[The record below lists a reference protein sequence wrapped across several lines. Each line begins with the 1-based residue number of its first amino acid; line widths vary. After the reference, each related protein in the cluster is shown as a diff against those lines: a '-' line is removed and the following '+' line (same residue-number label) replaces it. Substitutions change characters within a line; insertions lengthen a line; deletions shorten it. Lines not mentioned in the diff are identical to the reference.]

1 MARARAFFVY
11 ILASKAGVL
20 YVGSTCDL
28 VRRTYQHRHGLIPGF
43 TKKYNVNRLVWYD
56 VTPNSRAMVEM
67 EREIKSWRREKKVR
81 LIEATNPGWQD
92 LALDWLPREDG
103 QGPSLRSG

>member
-1 MARARAFFVY
+1 MARSLAYFVY
-11 ILASKAGVL
+11 ILASKSGVL

-28 VRRTYQHRHGLIPGF
+28 ARRTYQHRHGLILGF
-43 TKKYNVNRLVWYD
+43 TKHYKVNRLVWYD
-56 VTPNSRAMVEM
+56 VTPNSRAMVER

-92 LALDWLPREDG
+92 LAIDWLPRDD
-103 QGPSLRSG
+103 QQDPSLRSG

>member
-1 MARARAFFVY
+1 VY

-28 VRRTYQHRHGLIPGF
+28 ARRVYQHRHGLLPGF
-43 TKKYNVNRLVWYD
+43 TKQYHVNRLVWYE
-56 VTPNSRAMVEM
+56 VMPNSRAAVEM
-67 EREIKSWRREKKVR
+67 EREIKSWRREKKVS

-92 LALDWLPREDG
+92 LALDWLPHDDR

>member
-1 MARARAFFVY
+1 MARALAYFVY
-11 ILASKAGVL
+11 ILASESGVL

-28 VRRTYQHRHGLIPGF
+28 ARRTYQHRHGLIPGF
-43 TKKYNVNRLVWYD
+43 TKRYHVDRLVWYD

-67 EREIKSWRREKKVR
+67 AREIKSWRRERKVR

-92 LALDWLPREDG
+92 LALDWHPRSHR
-103 QGPSLRSG
+103 QVPSLRSG

>member
-1 MARARAFFVY
+1 MARAPAHFVY
-11 ILASKAGVL
+11 ILASKSGVL

-28 VRRTYQHRHGLIPGF
+28 ARRTYQHKHGLIPGF
-43 TKKYNVNRLVWYD
+43 TKQYNVNRLVWYD
-56 VTPNSRAMVEM
+56 VTPNSRAAVEM
-67 EREIKSWRREKKVR
+67 EREIKSWRREKKVS

-92 LALDWLPREDG
+92 LAVDWLPHSDE

>member
-1 MARARAFFVY
+1 MARSLAYFVY
-11 ILASKAGVL
+11 ILASKSGVL

-28 VRRTYQHRHGLIPGF
+28 ARRTYQHRHGLIPGF
-43 TKKYNVNRLVWYD
+43 TKHYKVNRLVWYD
-56 VTPNSRAMVEM
+56 VTPNSRAIVER

-92 LALDWLPREDG
+92 LAIDWLPRDD
-103 QGPSLRSG
+103 QQDPSLRSG

>member
-1 MARARAFFVY
+1 MARSLAYFAY
-11 ILASKAGVL
+11 ILASKSGVL

-28 VRRTYQHRHGLIPGF
+28 ARRTYQHRHGLIPGF
-43 TKKYNVNRLVWYD
+43 TKHYRVNRLVWYD
-56 VTPNSRAMVEM
+56 VTPNSRAMVER

-92 LALDWLPREDG
+92 LAIDWLPRDD
-103 QGPSLRSG
+103 QQDPSLRSG

>member
-1 MARARAFFVY
+1 MARALAYFVY
-11 ILASKAGVL
+11 ILASKSGVL

-28 VRRTYQHRHGLIPGF
+28 ARRTYHYRHGLIPGF
-43 TKKYNVNRLVWYD
+43 TKQYNVNRLVWYD
-56 VTPNSRAMVEM
+56 VTPNSRAAVEM

-81 LIEATNPGWQD
+81 LIEASNPGWHD
-92 LALDWLPREDG
+92 LALDWLPRKDQ

>member
-11 ILASKAGVL
+11 ILASKSGVL

-28 VRRTYQHRHGLIPGF
+28 ARRTYQHRHGLIPGF
-43 TKKYNVNRLVWYD
+43 TKQYNVNRLVWYD
-56 VTPNSRAMVEM
+56 VTPNSRAAVEM

-81 LIEATNPGWQD
+81 LIDATNPGWQD
-92 LALDWLPREDG
+92 LAVDWLPRSDT